1 MYALSSF
8 FPRLFTQYT
17 HIILVDFTFYTYTTT
32 KHPTIIDILEKS
44 NQVYESSGAKT
55 QVKQTQQKIQH
66 LKEDAEE
73 AWETSQNPWVYRAS
87 SVYDTLTAE
96 SEFATASRQL
106 QVLDPDF
113 TLESWKRNVVEHTLP
128 NIMKLFLQGRIT
140 ELKPWLGEAVYNRL
154 AAEVRARKKEGVQM
168 DTNVLAIMNAEI
180 LACEVEGGG
189 SVNVERGDDP
199 IILIHFMCQQIHCV
213 RKKTKKE
220 DGDGGSSKK
229 MDKEGSNNIDKK
241 IEEEEEDTSSRTYM
255 DEELGDI
262 VEGSEDDIRAN
273 SYVVAF
279 QREYNEEKMELN
291 WKIVDFRF
299 NGAIAYL

>member
-1 MYALSSF
+1 MIST
-8 FPRLFTQYT
+8 PITG
-17 HIILVDFTFYTYTTT
+17 
-32 KHPTIIDILEKS
+32 ILEKS
-44 NQVYESSGAKT
+44 NELYTDSAAQKQVEKT
-55 QVKQTQQKIQH
+55 KQTITH
-66 LKEDAEE
+66 LKEDASE

-106 QVLDPDF
+106 QILDPEF
-113 TLESWKRNVVEHTLP
+113 TMENWKRDVVEHTLP
-128 NIMKLFLQGRIT
+128 QIMKLFLEGRIQ

-168 DTNVLAIMNAEI
+168 DTNILAIMNSEI
-180 LACEVEGGG
+180 LACEVAG
-189 SVNVERGDDP
+189 SSNNVQKGDDP
-199 IILIHFMCQQIHCV
+199 LILLHFMCQQIHCV
-213 RKKTKKE
+213 RKKKKNN
-220 DGDGGSSKK
+220 
-229 MDKEGSNNIDKK
+229 KEEMN
-241 IEEEEEDTSSRTYM
+241 EEDEDSSGRTYM
-255 DEELGDI
+255 EEELGEI

-291 WKIVDFRF
+291 WKIVDLRF